1 MINEIIPKETPS
13 ASDSMITPSSSQELN
28 ITQIFKVYFNQS
40 LGNRDDFQNSLTA
53 IIASRQSEYQ
63 KSPTN
68 KKLTSLVEALKI

>member
-1 MINEIIPKETPS
+1 MINEIIPKETLS
-13 ASDSMITPSSSQELN
+13 ASDSMMAPSESQELN
-28 ITQIFKVYFNQS
+28 ITEIFKVYFNQS

>member
-1 MINEIIPKETPS
+1 MLDQTMTEEGASTSDSAIAPS
-13 ASDSMITPSSSQELN
+13 ASQELN
-28 ITQIFKVYFNQS
+28 ITEIFKVYFNQS
-40 LGNRDDFQNSLTA
+40 SGNIDDFQNSLTA

>member
-1 MINEIIPKETPS
+1 MMAPK
-13 ASDSMITPSSSQELN
+13 LN
-28 ITQIFKVYFNQS
+28 ITEIFKVYFNQS